1 MRTSL
6 QLWLSYVSCCKQ
18 SYSQRELQH
27 NTSTLTRKSSTK
39 YILAYV
45 LNLILL
51 HNLNLRPKQNYY
63 RFSKLKNQKNSNLT
77 FSNNIDYLLFANDPR
92 TIKLS
97 SIRLMISDVLSPRR
111 SSLPR
116 FWKQRRSVHEYAIL
130 SWIFHSILECHFPLL
145 QQFKYPEK
153 KE

>member
-27 NTSTLTRKSSTK
+27 NTSTLTRKSPTK

-116 FWKQRRSVHEYAIL
+116 FLKAAKVS
-130 SWIFHSILECHFPLL
+130 S
-145 QQFKYPEK
+145 
-153 KE
+153 